1 MECIQAKKCG
11 QFEDDLGGWSR
22 KAMHF
27 CAVDVGY
34 NTIEREGLSVWH
46 PCCPAAVIATW
57 DPEEGELRPHLLDRL
72 AMHVG
77 TSDGPVR
84 TAPFGLPI
92 FEGRLSGEQFLGE
105 RSNGASNGSQ
115 NGAAKQGGGN
125 GASNGAVNG
134 KAVSNGVKE
143 NGVASNGASRN
154 GTANGAKLNGQE
166 ATGTAVNGTSVRGNA
181 DEGNGASE
189 ANGKGNP
196 WFGLRGLFSS
206 SEKKG
211 HATEG
216 GKEYH
221 KVQTSTRSGS
231 RNGKENGANGNE
243 NAHELVNGQA
253 GPGFEWRT
261 EAVGRVLDFSEAPN
275 RPVVSTD
282 QESELRDKVLRG
294 QEILR
299 GGVTLMREQTRYLV
313 QEAIRGQCEGHRAEA
328 FAARVAKAHAALR
341 GARVVTADDLRAAVE
356 LAILPRSKEMETD
369 MEEEEEGEEIILD
382 ELALIRST
390 LGRLPLGY
398 LSTVTFRLEW
408 QRWTSKL
415 HCVQLRS

>member
-1 MECIQAKKCG
+1 
-11 QFEDDLGGWSR
+11 
-22 KAMHF
+22 
-27 CAVDVGY
+27 
-34 NTIEREGLSVWH
+34 VWH
-46 PCCPAAVIATW
+46 PCRPAAVIATW

-84 TAPFGLPI
+84 TAPFGLPS

-105 RSNGASNGSQ
+105 RCNGASNGSQ
-115 NGAAKQGGGN
+115 IGAAKQGGGN
-125 GASNGAVNG
+125 GVSNGAVNG

-143 NGVASNGASRN
+143 SGVASNGASRSGTAN

-189 ANGKGNP
+189 ANGKGNS

-206 SEKKG
+206 IGKKG

-216 GKEYH
+216 GKESH
-221 KVQTSTRSGS
+221 KVQTSTRSGN
-231 RNGKENGANGNE
+231 RNGKETGANGNE

-261 EAVGRVLDFSEAPN
+261 EAVGRVLDFSETPN

-294 QEILR
+294 QEILW
-299 GGVTLMREQTRYLV
+299 GGVTLTREQTRYLV

-328 FAARVAKAHAALR
+328 FAARVAKVHAALR
-341 GARVVTADDLRAAVE
+341 GGRIVNADDLRAAVE

-369 MEEEEEGEEIILD
+369 MEEKEEGEEIILD
-382 ELALIRST
+382 KLALIRSN
-390 LGRLPLGY
+390 LGRLQLGY

-415 HCVQLRS
+415 HCGQLRS